1 MDLKESIPTLLRA
14 HCLSPEKGYDSHGI
28 SFTTTAP
35 CAGCTANG
43 GSGNEVV
50 KQKTG
55 DYMVSV
61 GAQVAINANRYANN
75 DNQPTA
81 TAFSGLGVSNGTLT
95 SSDESGFAALL
106 ISSTNQASIVP
117 GDFCSAQ
124 QGARKIRQTVD
135 GLAVTD
141 GV

>member
-1 MDLKESIPTLLRA
+1 MQAPNTKQLTARRIAAAVSALLAVAAIDAQASTISLGSYAGLFQGVSEITANVDGHTAAVVRVDLSAP
-14 HCLSPEKGYDSHGI
+14 GI

-35 CAGCTANG
+35 CAGCTANS

-75 DNQPTA
+75 E
-81 TAFSGLGVSNGTLT
+81 LGFNRCRV
-95 SSDESGFAALL
+95 AA
-106 ISSTNQASIVP
+106 
-117 GDFCSAQ
+117 
-124 QGARKIRQTVD
+124 
-135 GLAVTD
+135 
-141 GV
+141 